1 MDPFDIV
8 DITDNGEFISFKYGH
23 SIPYEDVEE
32 LFEAGIDFT
41 TKAAKELKVDSGAF
55 FNNAS

>member
-1 MDPFDIV
+1 MDPFDRV

-32 LFEAGIDFT
+32 LFEAGIEFT
-41 TKAAKELKVDSGAF
+41 TNAKKELRKEAGEF

>member
-1 MDPFDIV
+1 MDPFDRV

-41 TKAAKELKVDSGAF
+41 TKAEKELKIDSGAF

>member
-1 MDPFDIV
+1 MDPFDKV

-23 SIPYEDVEE
+23 SIPYEDAEE
-32 LFEAGIDFT
+32 MYEAGIDFN
-41 TKAAKELKVDSGAF
+41 TKAEKEFKIDSGSF

>member
-41 TKAAKELKVDSGAF
+41 TKAEKELKIDSGAF

>member
-1 MDPFDIV
+1 MDPFDRV